1 MKRNRFFC
9 FVMALL
15 MLLPI
20 LFSCDNG
27 EIDTSDTNSESEV
40 IDPNS
45 ITLTIGDKEIVA
57 TRWNVEFNNGTAY
70 YFTSTYA
77 INNGMKFSITIE
89 EDFEN
94 YKAVTVKAT
103 QTDDGYEHEILEI
116 SDAVKSVKIPTVGFV
131 LALPNEMIDNAQ
143 LKEGMLVEISGG
155 EKLFY
160 NYERTDLARL
170 YPNSAK
176 NIAVK
181 QIDLV
186 DPINDF
192 DDKTIYF
199 LSEDYS
205 VEGKTLPEKSAVV
218 TLEKTSGSSYTVKS
232 VENTLSEKG
241 LRLVFTGDYN
251 VEYVNAYM
259 KVGEK
264 IVISS
269 LNKANSFTNKET
281 LVFEKLLL
289 PFEKSVINSEYLNGD
304 TYYLYTNEFLGAVT
318 PKCSKKRIDVTI
330 VDDVVAYIG
339 EEGERTLIPDGNGV
353 TVTFV
358 GDMTVQLVN
367 QIKVGDKLKEK
378 YFIDYEPLGDKYVSI
393 NGVNYEID
401 LVDDIRAPEGV
412 CALYTPEFGK
422 TTDTNIYG
430 TEIVVSGGEVIKVEI
445 GKGNVEIPT
454 DGFVL
459 SIHKDN
465 VKITEANR
473 VKKGEKA
480 ELNLEGSDYRVL
492 KLKYDGVNVTRGE
505 NMLIVYKNIATT
517 GTNMYGYEILVDKDG
532 RSVGESFSGNA
543 NVPSGGFV
551 LSGHGDMIKV
561 LQGAYAR
568 GEIVTLDENAKE
580 VLIIKTPLLR
590 LNGADDAIQAVV
602 DAFDEA
608 KKEYKTLNYPKITEE
623 LNALKTELEDSEKAI
638 MDGNFESAME
648 IAKSVKNKAE
658 KLKFQTI
665 ESNLAENRAMWYRSD
680 EKSEEEVR
688 ETIEKLKSLN
698 VNTLYLETWFD
709 GYCPGFIDVEG
720 VTHSPYNGNFD
731 ALEAFIRIGHEEG
744 IEIHAWVE
752 NFFVGYLNKDGT
764 FSNDILKKFKNQLLL
779 DKEGNNFYYYNERA
793 TFVFLNPFDRACRDY
808 IISIYEE
815 LIGKYD
821 LDGIH
826 LDYIRFP
833 ELNYGK
839 NDYGY
844 NADIIDAFKK
854 ETGIT
859 QDPRTFVDGTLN
871 DKKWDEFRANIIT
884 TFVKE
889 VFDVVCN
896 NKPEMLITCAT
907 YPDMANAKKTIAQ
920 DVETWVKNGYIDE
933 VFSMTYSGD
942 NTYVYNN
949 AKQYAT
955 ICNGKSF
962 YSTGLAAFMDTTK
975 ENFAH
980 QLPSVKLAGATGIAV
995 FALANINPNN
1005 YQNEM
1010 ILGAFRDSST
1020 QLYKYGDTVKAKL
1033 QEIENKL
1040 NWSLSFYEHITESD
1054 VSAIIS
1060 EMEKI
1065 KTDVTS
1071 DSTANEK
1078 IKYCEDTRKS
1088 LISLKSFVTD
1098 KCGTNDETNS
1108 ILEEIDELIYVLT
1121 ICSDRVTA
1129 KNNRG

>member
-1 MKRNRFFC
+1 MKTKRFLC
-9 FVMALL
+9 IVMALL
-15 MLLPI
+15 MLLPL
-20 LFSCDNG
+20 LFACDNG
-27 EIDTSDTNSESEV
+27 ETDTSITNSESEV

-45 ITLTIGDKEIVA
+45 ITLTIGEKEISA
-57 TRWNVEFNNGTAY
+57 TRWNSEFNNGTAY

-131 LALPNEMIDNAQ
+131 LALPNEMLDNAQ

-205 VEGKTLPEKSAVV
+205 VEGKTLPEKSAVI

-251 VEYVNAYM
+251 VEYVNAYI

-264 IVISS
+264 IMISS

-281 LVFEKLLL
+281 LVFEKFFL
-289 PFEKSVINSEYLNGD
+289 PFNKAVINSEYLNGD
-304 TYYLYTNEFLGAVT
+304 GYYLYTNEFLGAVT

-358 GDMTVQLVN
+358 GDESMQKANVL
-367 QIKVGDKLKEK
+367 KVGDRVKEK
-378 YFIDYEPLGDKYVSI
+378 YFISYEELGDKFVSI

-412 CALYTPEFGK
+412 CALYTPDFGK

-445 GKGNVEIPT
+445 GKGNVEIPA

-492 KLKYDGVNVTRGE
+492 KLKYDGINVTRGE
-505 NMLIVYKNIATT
+505 NMLIVYKNVATT
-517 GTNMYGYEILVDKDG
+517 GTNMYGYEIVVDKDG
-532 RSVGESFSGNA
+532 LASSENFSGNA
-543 NVPSGGFV
+543 KVPVGGFV

-568 GEIVTLDENAKE
+568 GEIITLDESSKE
-580 VLIIKTPLLR
+580 VLIIKTPILR
-590 LNGADDAIQAVV
+590 LNGADDAIQTVV

-608 KKEYKTLNYPKITEE
+608 KKEYKTINYPKITEE
-623 LNALKTELEDSEKAI
+623 LEALRAELEKSEKAI
-638 MDGNFESAME
+638 SDGDFESAME

-680 EKSEEEVR
+680 EKSDEEVR
-688 ETIEKLKSLN
+688 ETIAKLKSLN

-764 FSNDILKKFKNQLLL
+764 FSNDILNKFKNQLLL

-793 TFVFLNPFDRACRDY
+793 TFVFLNPFDRECRDY
-808 IISIYEE
+808 ILEVYTK
-815 LIGKYD
+815 LIEKYD

-859 QDPRTFVDGTLN
+859 QDPRTFAEGTAN
-871 DKKWDEFRANIIT
+871 DNKWDAFRANIIT

-889 VFDVVCN
+889 VFDLVCDRS
-896 NKPEMLITCAT
+896 PEMLITCAT

-920 DVETWVKNGYIDE
+920 DVESWVKNGYIDE

-942 NTYVYNN
+942 NNYVYDN
-949 AKQYAT
+949 AKKYSSV
-955 ICNGKSF
+955 CNGKSF
-962 YSTGLAAFMDTTK
+962 YSTGLAAFMDTTN
-975 ENFAH
+975 ENFAY
-980 QLPSVKLAGATGIAV
+980 QLPIVKQAGATGISI

-1005 YQNEM
+1005 YQNEI
-1010 ILGAFRDSST
+1010 ILGAFRDCST

-1033 QEIENKL
+1033 EEIKNKL
-1040 NWSLSFYEHITESD
+1040 NWSLSFYEHITKSD

-1065 KTDVTS
+1065 KLDVTS
-1071 DSTANEK
+1071 KNDASEK
-1078 IKYCEDTRKS
+1078 IKYCSDTVNS
-1088 LISLKSFVTD
+1088 LNSLKTSITE
-1098 KCGTNDETNS
+1098 KCGTNDETDS
-1108 ILEEIDELIYVLT
+1108 IIEEIDELIYVLN
-1121 ICSDRVTA
+1121 ICSGRLNA